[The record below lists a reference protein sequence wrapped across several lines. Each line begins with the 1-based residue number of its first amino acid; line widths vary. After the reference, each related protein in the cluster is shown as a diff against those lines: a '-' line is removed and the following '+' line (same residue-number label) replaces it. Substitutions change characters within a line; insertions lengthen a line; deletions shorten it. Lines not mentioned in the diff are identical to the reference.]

1 VQKYNTRK
9 NPNKTVLYSWYK
21 HAMNN
26 FHNTLQQAIDKAGGV
41 TALARLIGVNRG
53 TIHLYKTDG
62 KCPEW
67 AASAIGRATG
77 VDAEL
82 LKTPKE
88 NQ

>member
-1 VQKYNTRK
+1 
-9 NPNKTVLYSWYK
+9 
-21 HAMNN
+21 MNIFN
-26 FHNTLQQAIDKAGGV
+26 NTLQQAIKQAGGV

-53 TIHLYKTDG
+53 TIHLYKTEG

-67 AASAIGRATG
+67 AANAIGRAAG